1 MHKLILV
8 EDDTS
13 LGYLLSEYLGMKGFE
28 MTWTKNGNEA
38 LSHMQA
44 NAYDLAVLDVMLPD
58 MDGFELS
65 KKMKSLCPGLP
76 FIFLTARSMKIDV
89 MKGFSMGA
97 VDYLKKPIDEEELVV
112 RIKALLSRLDLANT
126 VEPMATEYRIGS
138 YSLNARNM
146 ELVFEKEPI
155 KLTGKECNLL
165 VLLAVNR
172 NQLCSHKEI
181 LTTLWDKNDYFNK
194 KSLNVF
200 ISRLRKYL
208 AKDPNIRIDNV
219 HGRGFI
225 LRILGEEFW
234 SK

>member
-13 LGYLLSEYLGMKGFE
+13 LGYLLSEYLGMKGFN
-28 MTWTKNGNEA
+28 MTWTKNGSEA

-65 KKMKSLCPGLP
+65 KKMKSLCPSLP

-89 MKGFSMGA
+89 LKGFSMGA

-112 RIKALLSRLDLANT
+112 RIKALLSRLDSANPD
-126 VEPMATEYRIGS
+126 EPILNEHIIGS
-138 YSLNARNM
+138 YRLNARNM
-146 ELVFEKEPI
+146 ELFFGERSI
-155 KLTGKECNLL
+155 KLTGKECDLL
-165 VLLAVNR
+165 VFLSLNR
-172 NQLCSHKEI
+172 NRLCTHREI

-194 KSLNVF
+194 KSLHVF
-200 ISRLRKYL
+200 ISHLRKHL
-208 AKDPNIRIDNV
+208 TKDPKIRIDNV

-225 LRILGEEFW
+225 LRI
-234 SK
+234 